1 MNKFIDNGIITK
13 KKINIQFIGVPEE
26 RRKGQSRKR
35 IQKRLKISKCGKI
48 YKLRDSK
55 SWVNLKQDK
64 SKEIHAKTH
73 HSQTLKK

>member
-55 SWVNLKQDK
+55 S
-64 SKEIHAKTH
+64 
-73 HSQTLKK
+73 